1 MFPQAV
7 KILKNK
13 AGATKV
19 ARLVIVKIKTRYH
32 ASNVAVEEIRDIKA
46 S

>member
-19 ARLVIVKIKTRYH
+19 ARLVIGNKKMSTR
-32 ASNVAVEEIRDIKA
+32 
-46 S
+46 

>member
-19 ARLVIVKIKTRYH
+19 ARLVIIKIKTRYH
-32 ASNVAVEEIRDIKA
+32 VSNRSCWRNKG